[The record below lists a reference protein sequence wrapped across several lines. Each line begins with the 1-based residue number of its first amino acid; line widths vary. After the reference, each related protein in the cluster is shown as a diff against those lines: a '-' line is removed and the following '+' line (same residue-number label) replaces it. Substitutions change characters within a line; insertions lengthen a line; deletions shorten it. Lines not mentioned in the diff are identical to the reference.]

1 MTPGDVFRFI
11 SNGRERGIEG
21 VVAHCGPAGALLC
34 VRGRWNEELGN
45 FEPET
50 GAPRAFYACDSKENL
65 LLLGHIARKEA
76 ERMEQEARQPL
87 RKVVASG
94 GVSA

>member
-21 VVAHCGPAGALLC
+21 VVARCGAADALLC
-34 VRGRWNEELGN
+34 VRGRWNEELGS

-50 GAPRAFYACDSKENL
+50 GAPRVFYATDRKENL

-76 ERMEQEARQPL
+76 ERMEEAAHQPL
-87 RKVVASG
+87 RPVASG
-94 GVSA
+94 GTPA

>member
-21 VVAHCGPAGALLC
+21 VVARCGAASALLC
-34 VRGRWNEELGN
+34 VRGRWDEELGS

-50 GAPRAFYACDSKENL
+50 GAPRVFYATDGKENL
-65 LLLGHIARKEA
+65 LLLGHISRKEA
-76 ERMEQEARQPL
+76 ERMEHEASQPL
-87 RKVVASG
+87 RKVAG
-94 GVSA
+94 GEVSA